1 MKLIYLISR
10 FFFGLNFFKF
20 SGPLWHNFI
29 DTTSIHHIYKNNI
42 HFQIHKDNKTET
54 EEQIREA
61 LKSLMKPEE
70 VEDELRKAIEG
81 LNLEDSSAT

>member
-1 MKLIYLISR
+1 MVCFVWLGMHSD
-10 FFFGLNFFKF
+10 
-20 SGPLWHNFI
+20 SASP
-29 DTTSIHHIYKNNI
+29 
-42 HFQIHKDNKTET
+42 
-54 EEQIREA
+54 A

>member
-1 MKLIYLISR
+1 M
-10 FFFGLNFFKF
+10 F
-20 SGPLWHNFI
+20 HNFLE
-29 DTTSIHHIYKNNI
+29 TSFIVFFIFKNI

>member
-1 MKLIYLISR
+1 MD
-10 FFFGLNFFKF
+10 
-20 SGPLWHNFI
+20 H
-29 DTTSIHHIYKNNI
+29 IHKNNI

>member
-1 MKLIYLISR
+1 MKLLI
-10 FFFGLNFFKF
+10 
-20 SGPLWHNFI
+20 
-29 DTTSIHHIYKNNI
+29 
-42 HFQIHKDNKTET
+42 FQIHKDNKLET

-81 LNLEDSSAT
+81 LNLEESSA

>member
-1 MKLIYLISR
+1 MHFPKKKVALSAFPKKFKKYIYLWKY
-10 FFFGLNFFKF
+10 L
-20 SGPLWHNFI
+20 
-29 DTTSIHHIYKNNI
+29 Y
-42 HFQIHKDNKTET
+42 FQIHKDNKLET

-81 LNLEDSSAT
+81 LNLEESSA

>member
-1 MKLIYLISR
+1 MA
-10 FFFGLNFFKF
+10 
-20 SGPLWHNFI
+20 HNFL
-29 DTTSIHHIYKNNI
+29 DTTSYSKISN
-42 HFQIHKDNKTET
+42 FQIHKDNKTET

-81 LNLEDSSAT
+81 LNLEDSSATWKNDYLMPDILIWINIE

>member
-1 MKLIYLISR
+1 MA
-10 FFFGLNFFKF
+10 
-20 SGPLWHNFI
+20 HNFL
-29 DTTSIHHIYKNNI
+29 DTTSYSYISKIYL

>member
-1 MKLIYLISR
+1 M
-10 FFFGLNFFKF
+10 
-20 SGPLWHNFI
+20 
-29 DTTSIHHIYKNNI
+29 